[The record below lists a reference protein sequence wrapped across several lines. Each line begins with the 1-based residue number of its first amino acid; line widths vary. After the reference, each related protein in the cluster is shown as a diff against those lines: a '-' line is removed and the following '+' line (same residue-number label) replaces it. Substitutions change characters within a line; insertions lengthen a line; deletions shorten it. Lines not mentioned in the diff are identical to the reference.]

1 MLIRGDVGDPTFCH
15 ETVARTL
22 NDLGDINIVV
32 NNAAEQ
38 YDWKEITE
46 LENDQLERTFRTNVF
61 SHFYLTKAALPHLH
75 EGDTI
80 IATSSVNAFKGNDTL
95 IDYTATKGAIQG
107 LVRSLAMSLMDRG
120 IRVNAVAPGPIWT
133 PLIPASFDEEKV
145 AKWMKNGAQ
154 PSDSVVS
161 LFQTQGILPKVTTVA
176 AAPEAA
182 KKAAPKAAAKAA
194 PKAAAT
200 ATAVAD
206 PPEEVAEETP
216 TEEVAEATDEV
227 AAETP
232 AAETPAED
240 TEETIDEV
248 AAETP
253 AEDAEET
260 TDEVAAE
267 TPAEDAAEDASKA
280 AHEDAA
286 EAANEDTEKETSSD

>member
-1 MLIRGDVGDPTFCH
+1 MVRIRLKRVGAKKHPFY
-15 ETVARTL
+15 R
-22 NDLGDINIVV
+22 IVV
-32 NNAAEQ
+32 VDQRAARDGAFIEQ
-38 YDWKEITE
+38 IGTYDPFPDPPEI
-46 LENDQLERTFRTNVF
+46 
-61 SHFYLTKAALPHLH
+61 K
-75 EGDTI
+75 I
-80 IATSSVNAFKGNDTL
+80 
-95 IDYTATKGAIQG
+95 
-107 LVRSLAMSLMDRG
+107 
-120 IRVNAVAPGPIWT
+120 
-133 PLIPASFDEEKV
+133 DEEKV

-182 KKAAPKAAAKAA
+182 KKAAPKAATKAA

-216 TEEVAEATDEV
+216 AEEVAEA
-227 AAETP
+227 
-232 AAETPAED
+232 
-240 TEETIDEV
+240 
-248 AAETP
+248 
-253 AEDAEET
+253 

>member
-1 MLIRGDVGDPTFCH
+1 MVRIRLKRVGAKKHPFY
-15 ETVARTL
+15 R
-22 NDLGDINIVV
+22 IVV
-32 NNAAEQ
+32 ADQRAARDGAFIEQ
-38 YDWKEITE
+38 IGTYDPFPDPPEI
-46 LENDQLERTFRTNVF
+46 
-61 SHFYLTKAALPHLH
+61 K
-75 EGDTI
+75 I
-80 IATSSVNAFKGNDTL
+80 
-95 IDYTATKGAIQG
+95 
-107 LVRSLAMSLMDRG
+107 
-120 IRVNAVAPGPIWT
+120 
-133 PLIPASFDEEKV
+133 DEEKV

-161 LFQTQGILPKVTTVA
+161 LFQTQGILPKVTTGA

-216 TEEVAEATDEV
+216 AEEVAEA
-227 AAETP
+227 
-232 AAETPAED
+232 
-240 TEETIDEV
+240 
-248 AAETP
+248 
-253 AEDAEET
+253 

-286 EAANEDTEKETSSD
+286 EAAGEDTEKETSSD

>member
-1 MLIRGDVGDPTFCH
+1 MVRIRLKRVGAKKHPFY
-15 ETVARTL
+15 R
-22 NDLGDINIVV
+22 IVV
-32 NNAAEQ
+32 ADQRAARDGAFIEQ
-38 YDWKEITE
+38 IGTYDPFPDPPEI
-46 LENDQLERTFRTNVF
+46 
-61 SHFYLTKAALPHLH
+61 K
-75 EGDTI
+75 I
-80 IATSSVNAFKGNDTL
+80 
-95 IDYTATKGAIQG
+95 
-107 LVRSLAMSLMDRG
+107 
-120 IRVNAVAPGPIWT
+120 
-133 PLIPASFDEEKV
+133 DEEKV

-216 TEEVAEATDEV
+216 AEEVAEA
-227 AAETP
+227 
-232 AAETPAED
+232 
-240 TEETIDEV
+240 
-248 AAETP
+248 
-253 AEDAEET
+253 

-280 AHEDAA
+280 AHQDAA
-286 EAANEDTEKETSSD
+286 EAADEDTEKETSSD

>member
-1 MLIRGDVGDPTFCH
+1 MVRIRLKRVGAKKHPFY
-15 ETVARTL
+15 R
-22 NDLGDINIVV
+22 IVV
-32 NNAAEQ
+32 VDQRAARDGAFIEQ
-38 YDWKEITE
+38 IGTYDPFPDPPEI
-46 LENDQLERTFRTNVF
+46 
-61 SHFYLTKAALPHLH
+61 K
-75 EGDTI
+75 I
-80 IATSSVNAFKGNDTL
+80 
-95 IDYTATKGAIQG
+95 
-107 LVRSLAMSLMDRG
+107 
-120 IRVNAVAPGPIWT
+120 
-133 PLIPASFDEEKV
+133 DEEKV

-182 KKAAPKAAAKAA
+182 PKAAPKAAAKAA

-216 TEEVAEATDEV
+216 AEEVAEA
-227 AAETP
+227 
-232 AAETPAED
+232 
-240 TEETIDEV
+240 
-248 AAETP
+248 
-253 AEDAEET
+253 

>member
-1 MLIRGDVGDPTFCH
+1 MVRIRLKRVGAKKHPFY
-15 ETVARTL
+15 R
-22 NDLGDINIVV
+22 IVV
-32 NNAAEQ
+32 VDQRAARDGAFIEQ
-38 YDWKEITE
+38 IGTYDPFPDPPEI
-46 LENDQLERTFRTNVF
+46 
-61 SHFYLTKAALPHLH
+61 K
-75 EGDTI
+75 I
-80 IATSSVNAFKGNDTL
+80 
-95 IDYTATKGAIQG
+95 
-107 LVRSLAMSLMDRG
+107 
-120 IRVNAVAPGPIWT
+120 
-133 PLIPASFDEEKV
+133 DEEKV

-216 TEEVAEATDEV
+216 AEEVAEATDEV

-232 AAETPAED
+232 AAETPA
-240 TEETIDEV
+240 
-248 AAETP
+248 AETP
-253 AEDAEET
+253 
-260 TDEVAAE
+260 AAE
-267 TPAEDAAEDASKA
+267 TPAEDAA
-280 AHEDAA
+280 EDAA

>member
-1 MLIRGDVGDPTFCH
+1 MVRIRLKRVGAKKHPFY
-15 ETVARTL
+15 R
-22 NDLGDINIVV
+22 IVV
-32 NNAAEQ
+32 ADQRAARDGAFIEQ
-38 YDWKEITE
+38 IGTYDPFPDPPEI
-46 LENDQLERTFRTNVF
+46 
-61 SHFYLTKAALPHLH
+61 K
-75 EGDTI
+75 I
-80 IATSSVNAFKGNDTL
+80 
-95 IDYTATKGAIQG
+95 
-107 LVRSLAMSLMDRG
+107 
-120 IRVNAVAPGPIWT
+120 
-133 PLIPASFDEEKV
+133 DEEKV

-216 TEEVAEATDEV
+216 AEEVAEA
-227 AAETP
+227 
-232 AAETPAED
+232 
-240 TEETIDEV
+240 
-248 AAETP
+248 
-253 AEDAEET
+253 

-286 EAANEDTEKETSSD
+286 EAAGEDTEKETSSD